1 MITCL
6 QSFTMKPS
14 PVSPRVHVWECIL
27 TTHWAGASERAP
39 SAPGYSRDSTSYVD
53 REFLRVGGS
62 THCFFYP
69 AVLESIIRHGG
80 YHSLV
85 WKPACIPEIQDK
97 PSAVDSSEGW
107 RRLTASYAPSGSL
120 GGVAGQPRS
129 EISPLTSYLNMSY
142 SSRHAFQFSQIQ
154 VRLLKTLFVLVS
166 ITVVNT
172 EDDT

>member
-14 PVSPRVHVWECIL
+14 PVSPPVRVLECIL
-27 TTHWAGASERAP
+27 TTHWAGASELTA
-39 SAPGYSRDSTSYVD
+39 SAPGYSWDSTSYV
-53 REFLRVGGS
+53 EGEILRVGWS

-80 YHSLV
+80 HHSLV

-107 RRLTASYAPSGSL
+107 RRPTALYTPSGTL

-129 EISPLTSYLNMSY
+129 EISPLTSHLNISY
-142 SSRHAFQFSQIQ
+142 SPQHAFQFSQIQ
-154 VRLLKTLFVLVS
+154 VRLLKTLVVLVS
-166 ITVVNT
+166 ITVVNA
-172 EDDT
+172 EGDM